1 MPDKSRNN
9 NWDGRSRPADDVYR
23 ERWNEIFNKK
33 EKRRKMKKGRRYIEP
48 MTGRGD
54 ETVKKDVKKIKREA
68 GKTFDGVSRPSDDT
82 YREEYNRIFG
92 EWKSSEDDEIFGKKE
107 DNELKESYKQSLKNK
122 KERDDKE
129 KSVSELLREG
139 YEEEKAQE
147 DDQ

>member
-1 MPDKSRNN
+1 MSDYK
-9 NWDGRSRPADDVYR
+9 WDGRSRPADD
-23 ERWNEIFNKK
+23 
-33 EKRRKMKKGRRYIEP
+33 
-48 MTGRGD
+48 
-54 ETVKKDVKKIKREA
+54 
-68 GKTFDGVSRPSDDT
+68 T
-82 YREEYNRIFG
+82 YRKR
-92 EWKSSEDDEIFGKKE
+92 WDEIFGKKE